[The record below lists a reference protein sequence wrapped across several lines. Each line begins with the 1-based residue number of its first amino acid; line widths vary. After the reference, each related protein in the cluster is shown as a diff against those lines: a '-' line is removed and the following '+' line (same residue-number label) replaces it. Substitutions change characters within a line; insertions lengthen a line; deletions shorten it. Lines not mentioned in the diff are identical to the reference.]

1 MYKIE
6 LTGQARKDTKR
17 LNPMMRERI
26 KRALGKLAV
35 HPQAGYKL
43 LGKHSGEWSY
53 PVGSY
58 RIIYEILLRILQT
71 LGFFT
76 ILRSTKKASRDCF
89 M

>member
-6 LTGQARKDTKR
+6 LTGQARKDIKR
-17 LNPMMRERI
+17 LNPMMWERI
-26 KRALGKLAV
+26 KQALGKLAV

-58 RIIYEILLRILQT
+58 RIIYEIL
-71 LGFFT
+71 
-76 ILRSTKKASRDCF
+76 KKKVIVLVLAIGHRREIYR
-89 M
+89 

>member
-58 RIIYEILLRILQT
+58 RIIYEIL
-71 LGFFT
+71 
-76 ILRSTKKASRDCF
+76 KKKVIVLVLAIGHRREIYR
-89 M
+89 